1 VARSGPRR
9 LFGQPVVRRND
20 HTPATESSPVIAVDI
35 GGTNLRVAVVDG
47 DGAVLERRRVPTP
60 TRGSITGSLAELI
73 ADLGADPSYSAVVAV
88 PGLVDYERRSALW
101 APHLPPEWVTELAE
115 VQLSSRL
122 CRRVSIA
129 NDADLAAVG
138 ETYFGAGRDIRDV
151 VFVTVSTGIGAGV
164 LLNRRLV
171 RGRRSIAE
179 IGHTIIDRH
188 AFSNREPATLEELAS
203 GSNVQRLAQ
212 IGAVP
217 ARTGEQLEALEESGD
232 DRATAVWMQ
241 IVESVTIG
249 ILNLAWCFGP
259 DLIIIG
265 GGLGRERPLLDP
277 VRERLNEMT
286 PAMAM
291 GFALVIEELADDAGL
306 MGAAAWDRATTI

>member
-1 VARSGPRR
+1 VS
-9 LFGQPVVRRND
+9 
-20 HTPATESSPVIAVDI
+20 ATESCPVIAVDL

-47 DGAVLERRRVPTP
+47 DGTVLERHRVPTP
-60 TRGSITGSLAELI
+60 TQGSVADSIAELI
-73 ADLGADPSYSAVVAV
+73 AELGADPDYPAVVAV

-101 APHLPPEWVTELAE
+101 APHLPPDWVTELAE
-115 VQLSSRL
+115 DHLTSRL
-122 CRRVSIA
+122 CRRVCIA

-138 ETYFGAGRDIRDV
+138 ETYFGAGRNASDV
-151 VFVTVSTGIGAGV
+151 AFLTVSTGIGAGV

-171 RGRRSIAE
+171 RGRRSVAE

-188 AFSNREPATLEELAS
+188 AFSNGEPATLEELAS
-203 GSNVQRLAQ
+203 GSNIPRLAQ
-212 IGAVP
+212 IGAVR

-249 ILNLAWCFGP
+249 IINLAWCFGP

-265 GGLGRERPLLDP
+265 GGIGRERPLLDP
-277 VRERLNEMT
+277 VRERLNEMA
-286 PAMAM
+286 PVIAMR
-291 GFALVIEELADDAGL
+291 FALVPEELADDAGL
-306 MGAAAWDRATTI
+306 IGAAAWDRANTI

>member
-1 VARSGPRR
+1 MS
-9 LFGQPVVRRND
+9 
-20 HTPATESSPVIAVDI
+20 ATESCPVIAVDL

-47 DGAVLERRRVPTP
+47 DGTVLERHRVPTP
-60 TRGSITGSLAELI
+60 TQGSVADSIAELI
-73 ADLGADPSYSAVVAV
+73 AELGADPDYPAVVAV

-101 APHLPPEWVTELAE
+101 APHLPPDWVTELAE
-115 VQLSSRL
+115 DHLTSRL
-122 CRRVSIA
+122 CRRVCIA

-138 ETYFGAGRDIRDV
+138 ETYFGAGRNASDV
-151 VFVTVSTGIGAGV
+151 AFLTVSTGIGAGV

-171 RGRRSIAE
+171 RGRRSVAE

-188 AFSNREPATLEELAS
+188 AFSNGEPATLEELAS
-203 GSNVQRLAQ
+203 GSNIPRLAQ
-212 IGAVP
+212 IGAVR

-249 ILNLAWCFGP
+249 IINLAWCFGP

-265 GGLGRERPLLDP
+265 GGIGRERPLLDP
-277 VRERLNEMT
+277 VRERLNEMA
-286 PAMAM
+286 PIIAMK
-291 GFALVIEELADDAGL
+291 FALVKEELADDAGL
-306 MGAAAWDRATTI
+306 IGAAAWDRANTI

>member
-1 VARSGPRR
+1 MSVTKS
-9 LFGQPVVRRND
+9 F
-20 HTPATESSPVIAVDI
+20 PVIAVDL

-47 DGAVLERRRVPTP
+47 DGTVLERHRVPTP
-60 TRGSITGSLAELI
+60 TQGSITDSVAELI
-73 ADLGADPSYSAVVAV
+73 AELGADPDYPAVVAV

-115 VQLSSRL
+115 DHLTSRL

-138 ETYFGAGRDIRDV
+138 ETYFGAGRNASDV
-151 VFVTVSTGIGAGV
+151 AFLTVSTGIGAGV

-171 RGRRSIAE
+171 RGRRSVAE

-188 AFSNREPATLEELAS
+188 AFSNGEPATLEELAS
-203 GSNVQRLAQ
+203 GSNIPRLAQ
-212 IGAVP
+212 IGAVR
-217 ARTGEQLEALEESGD
+217 ARTGEQLEVLEESGD
-232 DRATAVWMQ
+232 DRATAVWME

-249 ILNLAWCFGP
+249 IINLAWCFEP

-265 GGLGRERPLLDP
+265 GGIGRERPLLDP
-277 VRERLNEMT
+277 VQERLNEMAST
-286 PAMAM
+286 IAMR
-291 GFALVIEELADDAGL
+291 FALVKAELADDAGL
-306 MGAAAWDRATTI
+306 IGAAAWDRANTI

>member
-1 VARSGPRR
+1 MS
-9 LFGQPVVRRND
+9 
-20 HTPATESSPVIAVDI
+20 ATESCPVIAVDL

-47 DGAVLERRRVPTP
+47 DGTVLERHRVPTP
-60 TRGSITGSLAELI
+60 TQGSVADSIAELI
-73 ADLGADPSYSAVVAV
+73 AELGADPDYPAVVAV

-101 APHLPPEWVTELAE
+101 APHLPPDWVTELAE
-115 VQLSSRL
+115 DHLTSRL
-122 CRRVSIA
+122 CRRVCIA

-138 ETYFGAGRDIRDV
+138 ETYFGAGRNASDV
-151 VFVTVSTGIGAGV
+151 AFLTVSTGIGAGV

-171 RGRRSIAE
+171 RGRRSVAE

-188 AFSNREPATLEELAS
+188 AFSNGEPATLEELAS
-203 GSNVQRLAQ
+203 GSNIPRLAQ
-212 IGAVP
+212 IGAVR

-249 ILNLAWCFGP
+249 IINLAWCFGP

-265 GGLGRERPLLDP
+265 GGIGRERPLLDP
-277 VRERLNEMT
+277 VRERLNEMA
-286 PAMAM
+286 PVIAMR
-291 GFALVIEELADDAGL
+291 FALVPEELADDAGL
-306 MGAAAWDRATTI
+306 IGAAAWDRANTI

>member
-1 VARSGPRR
+1 MS
-9 LFGQPVVRRND
+9 
-20 HTPATESSPVIAVDI
+20 ATESCPVIAVDL

-47 DGAVLERRRVPTP
+47 DGTVLERHRVPTP
-60 TRGSITGSLAELI
+60 TQGSVADSIAELI
-73 ADLGADPSYSAVVAV
+73 AELGADPDYPAVVAV

-101 APHLPPEWVTELAE
+101 APHLPPDWVTELAE
-115 VQLSSRL
+115 DHLTSRL
-122 CRRVSIA
+122 CRRVCIA

-138 ETYFGAGRDIRDV
+138 ETYFGAGRNASDV
-151 VFVTVSTGIGAGV
+151 AFLTVSTGIGAGV

-171 RGRRSIAE
+171 RGRRSVAE

-188 AFSNREPATLEELAS
+188 ALSNGEPATLEELAS
-203 GSNVQRLAQ
+203 GSNIPRLAQ
-212 IGAVP
+212 IGAVR

-249 ILNLAWCFGP
+249 IINLAWCFGP

-265 GGLGRERPLLDP
+265 GGIGRERPLLDP
-277 VRERLNEMT
+277 VRERLNEMA
-286 PAMAM
+286 PVIAMR
-291 GFALVIEELADDAGL
+291 FALVPEELADDAGL
-306 MGAAAWDRATTI
+306 IGAAAWDRANTI